1 MPPKSA
7 TKSEVEELRSLV
19 GAVQLRL
26 EAAEQEVQQLKSEL
40 AACKAA
46 GGLAALTE
54 HLQLLH
60 RCAATV
66 DLTRL
71 ILKNWTVEKL
81 PQGEADASVSD
92 RLRLAILAVNPGLEA
107 VVLVE
112 GQDDPS
118 TPVRKS
124 GDLDGTPGFV
134 GSLVVAEFPR
144 ALHTRMVAI
153 APQLQKRFGIVLA
166 PFLTPYG
173 AALRR
178 LRQPVYEQL
187 RKEGR
192 NPRWRDGAR
201 ILITA
206 AAGRDEFFRFA
217 PLE

>member
-40 AACKAA
+40 AASKAA

-134 GSLVVAEFPR
+134 GS
-144 ALHTRMVAI
+144 
-153 APQLQKRFGIVLA
+153 
-166 PFLTPYG
+166 
-173 AALRR
+173 
-178 LRQPVYEQL
+178 
-187 RKEGR
+187 
-192 NPRWRDGAR
+192 
-201 ILITA
+201 
-206 AAGRDEFFRFA
+206 
-217 PLE
+217 